1 MMTVLQ
7 IFLLAIAVLVL
18 LAAIGLLVLF
28 WAADA
33 TAAYEQ
39 HKLGYSAPD
48 NLSDRV
54 DKLAKS
60 PGP

>member
-7 IFLLAIAVLVL
+7 ILLLAFAVLVL

-33 TAAYEQ
+33 TADWEQ
-39 HKLGYSAPD
+39 HKRGDSTPE

-54 DKLAKS
+54 DKLVKS
-60 PGP
+60 SGP